1 MQMII
6 TKLKNL
12 IFDSMNYNTEEAKP
26 YFIELGWVLIITS
39 PGFYFFNAIIAA
51 PDGYEN
57 MPLRLAISICGVFL
71 IFYNHLSKYTEKYL
85 PIIFYF
91 ILLLSFPFFF
101 IFMLLNNQD
110 QSSWQL
116 IGLIGL
122 VLLSFFV
129 DYISFI
135 ILTIIGVGLAFLLAD
150 KGHNIEN
157 GTNLLGIFG
166 SYSAP
171 IIYLIIFTKKRE
183 ELRREKNR
191 FLLNIEDLND
201 KLEMQVKN
209 RTIELE
215 KALRAK
221 TEFLNN
227 ISHEIRTPI
236 QGFTILSEGLVL
248 HWNDF
253 SEEKKL
259 TLATQVSTN
268 ANRLATLLTNL
279 LDLSKFTA
287 DKMLMLFKPIN
298 TIMMVENII
307 DECRKLYLN
316 EKKIDII
323 FNNYAQDTRLNGD
336 EERLTQVLRNI
347 ISNAIK
353 FSPNDSSIIIAI
365 NNIKDEDGNE
375 AMHFSIT
382 DSGIAIPEDE
392 MEIIF
397 EPFTQ
402 SSRTKTAAGGTG
414 LGLSICK
421 EIIAA
426 HNGKIWA
433 NNNSSCG
440 SSFHFVI
447 PMLQELS

>member
-1 MQMII
+1 MQMML

-12 IFDSMNYNTEEAKP
+12 ILNSMRYNTEEAKP
-26 YFIELGWVLIITS
+26 YFMELGWVLIITS

-51 PDGYEN
+51 PGGYEN
-57 MPLRLAISICGVFL
+57 MPLRIAIAICGVFL
-71 IFYNHLSKYTEKYL
+71 VSYKHVSKYIGESL

-91 ILLLSFPFFF
+91 ILLFSFPFFF

-110 QSSWQL
+110 QSSWQV

-150 KGHNIEN
+150 KGNNIEN
-157 GTNLLGIFG
+157 GANLLGIFG

-183 ELRREKNR
+183 ELRREKNS
-191 FLLNIEDLND
+191 FLLKIEDLND
-201 KLEMQVKN
+201 KLEIQVKN

-215 KALRAK
+215 KALQAK

-248 HWNDF
+248 HWNNF

-259 TLATQVSTN
+259 TLATQVSIN

-287 DKMLMLFKPIN
+287 DKMVMAFKQIN
-298 TIMMVENII
+298 TIMMIENII
-307 DECRKLYLN
+307 DECRKLYIN

-323 FNNYAQDTRLNGD
+323 FNNYAQNTKLIGD

-353 FSPNDSSIIIAI
+353 FSPNNSSIEIVI
-365 NNIKDEDGNE
+365 NNMKDVDGNK

-392 MEIIF
+392 IESIF

-421 EIIAA
+421 EIVNA

-433 NNNSSCG
+433 SNNSSCG

-447 PMLQELS
+447 PMYQELS